1 MSTLF
6 CTFFET
12 RTFPLLPS
20 LFFRQPVPSYRLFR
34 LDLPVYRSL
43 LGGLSRRK
51 NYEKSPF
58 RARGVQKNFCFS
70 EISGKFFVIWAAN
83 SLLTANYALLFLCPS
98 WNIGVYSRQNRSHPF
113 QRTLPRVRLGMP
125 IHEHTCKNRKTCRR
139 PTAVSWGPYLLP
151 SPQPVKGKFSVNL
164 AIPAA
169 HLPFPTKLHPMRQVQ
184 YVSKK
189 AEHSTG
195 SPCLLLYHII
205 LFHIFYMAFFYHNI
219 SGIFG
224 HCCTSP
230 GKHAGCIAAQ
240 ALI

>member
-58 RARGVQKNFCFS
+58 RARGVQKKFCFS

-98 WNIGVYSRQNRSHPF
+98 WNIGVYS
-113 QRTLPRVRLGMP
+113 L
-125 IHEHTCKNRKTCRR
+125 
-139 PTAVSWGPYLLP
+139 
-151 SPQPVKGKFSVNL
+151 NL

-240 ALI
+240 ALIWMPDVSLHKLCAYGSHDPPCPSCPLVCLACYP